1 MRSSALN
8 SAVGAG
14 HRNTARLRSYGIGVT
29 VVVRHRR
36 IKKSVGRQLADLT
49 GPFENAPPPYRRS
62 SWPRHAHH
70 AITVLAEGRRFIDKR
85 YLGIRIGLRVGA
97 ITQEQAEERLEIE
110 IARVHCDLAR
120 KAHARPTFTDCAA
133 RYVAQSRGQRSI
145 DVIKWHVWLLESYI
159 GTLEPQ
165 QIHDATLESF
175 VSARLAAGACA
186 TTINRSLEVVRT
198 ILNRAA
204 RSYRDADGRPWLE
217 AIPPLITMLPETPR
231 SPYPITWKEQ
241 DTLFRKLPPHLG
253 RMALFAVNTGLRD
266 SNVCGL
272 QWTWEVVVP
281 EVERSVF
288 VIPAEAFKTKRPHVV
303 ILNDVAWSIIE
314 AQRGVHPIW
323 VFPFRGRRIN
333 TMNNSGWQD
342 ARRDAGLPLVRIHDL
357 RHSFA
362 CRLRAAGV
370 SAEDREALLG
380 HANHSMAGH
389 YASADVGH
397 LLKQANL
404 LLDRSGT
411 RTVLRVADSQRGRVD
426 KRSHRVLQQARR
438 TWFCRPSA

>member
-1 MRSSALN
+1 MATTRTP
-8 SAVGAG
+8 G
-14 HRNTARLRSYGIGVT
+14 
-29 VVVRHRR
+29 
-36 IKKSVGRQLADLT
+36 
-49 GPFENAPPPYRRS
+49 
-62 SWPRHAHH
+62 
-70 AITVLAEGRRFIDKR
+70 ITVLADGRRFIDKR

-97 ITQEQAEERLEIE
+97 VTQEQAEERLQVE
-110 IARVHCDLAR
+110 IARVQCDLAR

-133 RYVAQSRGQRSI
+133 RYVAQSRGKRSI
-145 DVIKWHVWLLESYI
+145 DVIKWHVTLLQSYI
-159 GTLEPQ
+159 GDLEPQ
-165 QIHDATLESF
+165 QVHDQTLEPF
-175 VSARLAAGACA
+175 VKARLAAGASA

-217 AIPPLITMLPETPR
+217 ALPPLITMLPENPR

-241 DTLFRKLPPHLG
+241 DTLFRKLPAHLA

-272 QWTWEVVVP
+272 QWTWEVRVP
-281 EVERSVF
+281 ELGRSVF
-288 VIPAEAFKTKRPHVV
+288 VIPPEAFKTKRAHVV
-303 ILNDVAWSIIE
+303 ILNDVAWSIIK
-314 AQRGVHPIW
+314 AQRGLHSIW

-333 TMNNSGWQD
+333 TMNNNGWQQ
-342 ARRDAGLPLVRIHDL
+342 ARHEAGLPLVRVHDL
-357 RHSFA
+357 RHSFG

-404 LLDRSGT
+404 LLDRRGT
-411 RTVLRVADSQRGRVD
+411 RTLLRVANGQRGRGHA
-426 KRSHRVLQQARR
+426 RSHTVPQQDRR
-438 TWFCRPSA
+438 TWFCPPSP

>member
-1 MRSSALN
+1 MATTRTP
-8 SAVGAG
+8 G
-14 HRNTARLRSYGIGVT
+14 
-29 VVVRHRR
+29 
-36 IKKSVGRQLADLT
+36 
-49 GPFENAPPPYRRS
+49 
-62 SWPRHAHH
+62 
-70 AITVLAEGRRFIDKR
+70 ITVLTDGRRFIDKR
-85 YLGIRIGLRVGA
+85 YLGVRIGLRAGA
-97 ITQEQAEERLEIE
+97 ITQEQAEERLQIE
-110 IARVHCDLAR
+110 IARVQCDLAR
-120 KAHARPTFTDCAA
+120 KAHARPTFTECAA
-133 RYVAQSRGQRSI
+133 RYVAQSRGKRSI
-145 DVIKWHVWLLESYI
+145 DVIKWHVTLLQSYI
-159 GTLEPQ
+159 GDLEPQ
-165 QIHDATLESF
+165 QIHDQTLEPF
-175 VSARLAAGACA
+175 VEARLAGGASA

-217 AIPPLITMLPETPR
+217 AIPPLITMLPESPR

-241 DTLFRKLPPHLG
+241 DTLFRKLPAHLG
-253 RMALFAVNTGLRD
+253 RMALLAVNTGLRD

-272 QWTWEVVVP
+272 QWTWEVAVP
-281 EVERSVF
+281 ELGRSVF
-288 VIPAEAFKTKRPHVV
+288 VIPPEAFKTKRPHVV
-303 ILNDVAWSIIE
+303 ILNDVAWSIVE
-314 AQRGVHPIW
+314 AQRSLHSIW

-342 ARRDAGLPLVRIHDL
+342 ARRDAGLPLVRVHDL

-411 RTVLRVADSQRGRVD
+411 RTLLRVADSQRGRVD
-426 KRSHRVLQQARR
+426 KSSHRVPQKARR

>member
-1 MRSSALN
+1 MATTRTP
-8 SAVGAG
+8 G
-14 HRNTARLRSYGIGVT
+14 
-29 VVVRHRR
+29 
-36 IKKSVGRQLADLT
+36 
-49 GPFENAPPPYRRS
+49 
-62 SWPRHAHH
+62 
-70 AITVLAEGRRFIDKR
+70 ITVLTNGRRFIDKR
-85 YLGIRIGLRVGA
+85 YLGVRIGLRVGA
-97 ITQEQAEERLEIE
+97 ITQEQAEERLDIE
-110 IARVHCDLAR
+110 IARVQCDLAR
-120 KAHARPTFTDCAA
+120 KVHARPTFADCGA
-133 RYVAQSRGQRSI
+133 RYVAQSRSKRSI
-145 DVIKWHVWLLESYI
+145 DVIKWHVTLLQSYI
-159 GTLEPQ
+159 GDLEPQ
-165 QIHDATLESF
+165 QIHDQTLEPF
-175 VSARLAAGACA
+175 VEARLAGGASA

-217 AIPPLITMLPETPR
+217 AIPPLITMLPESPR

-241 DTLFRKLPPHLG
+241 DTLFRKLPAHLG

-272 QWTWEVVVP
+272 QWTWEVAVP
-281 EVERSVF
+281 ELGRSVF
-288 VIPAEAFKTKRPHVV
+288 VIPPEAFKTKRPHVV
-303 ILNDVAWSIIE
+303 ILNDVAWSIVK
-314 AQRGVHPIW
+314 AQRSLHPIW
-323 VFPFRGRRIN
+323 VFPFRGRCIN

-389 YASADVGH
+389 YASADVGR

-411 RTVLRVADSQRGRVD
+411 RTLLRVADSQRRRVD
-426 KRSHRVLQQARR
+426 KSSHRVPQQERS